1 MAVPLP
7 ESLIRLR
14 KDLEQ
19 LKLDQEESRKR
30 FQQFKMLKFVP
41 SFNTTSEKEGDGEKP
56 VKQVG
61 GVRAVLRRRKQERG
75 GSDVQ
80 VMPEI
85 NLNLRQSSVQ
95 HGQGTDKPNLAH
107 FRTKSVAD

>member
-1 MAVPLP
+1 LLPHHHQAHSSVAVPLP

-41 SFNTTSEKEGDGEKP
+41 SFNTTTSEKEGDGEKP
-56 VKQVG
+56 VRKQAG
-61 GVRAVLRRRKQERG
+61 GVRAVLRRRKQER
-75 GSDVQ
+75 
-80 VMPEI
+80 
-85 NLNLRQSSVQ
+85 
-95 HGQGTDKPNLAH
+95 
-107 FRTKSVAD
+107 